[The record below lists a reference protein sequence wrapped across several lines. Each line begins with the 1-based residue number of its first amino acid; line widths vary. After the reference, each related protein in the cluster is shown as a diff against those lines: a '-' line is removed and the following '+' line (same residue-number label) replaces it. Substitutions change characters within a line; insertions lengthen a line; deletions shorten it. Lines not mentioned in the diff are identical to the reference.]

1 MISAREFFEDYVT
14 EIDRKMSRFDSM
26 IAEISQSGGSSDA
39 MGSVLDQCRR
49 MREAWSLLKAKT
61 FVAMAMLPAAEEQ
74 ALRLKYYEN
83 RTDDEITAVMRVSRS
98 TVGRYVRNGLDKI
111 SVPYETA
118 ELIESLS
125 SAEHDRE

>member
-1 MISAREFFEDYVT
+1 
-14 EIDRKMSRFDSM
+14 
-26 IAEISQSGGSSDA
+26 
-39 MGSVLDQCRR
+39 L
-49 MREAWSLLKAKT
+49 
-61 FVAMAMLPAAEEQ
+61 LPAAEEQ

-111 SVPYETA
+111 SVPYEAA